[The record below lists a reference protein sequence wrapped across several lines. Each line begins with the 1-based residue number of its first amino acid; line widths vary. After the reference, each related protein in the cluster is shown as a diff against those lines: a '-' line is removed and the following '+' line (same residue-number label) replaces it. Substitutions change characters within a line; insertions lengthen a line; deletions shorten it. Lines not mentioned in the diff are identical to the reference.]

1 MDVRRIILDTSAYSA
16 FMGGHAGLKAAL
28 QEVDEIALNPVIL
41 GELRAGF
48 LLGRHRRKHE
58 DELARFC
65 ASPRVRVVPIDEETS
80 VRYAVIVTA
89 LRGAGT
95 PIPTNDVWIAASA
108 MQHGLGVFTTDPHYE
123 KVLQIIV
130 ERFAVARASG
140 E

>member
-1 MDVRRIILDTSAYSA
+1 MEVKRILLDTSAYSA
-16 FMGGHAGLKAAL
+16 FMRGHDALKTAL

-48 LLGRHRRKHE
+48 LLGRHRRKNE
-58 DELARFC
+58 SELARFF
-65 ASPRVRVVPIDEETS
+65 ASPRVRVLPIDAETS
-80 VRYAVIVTA
+80 VRYALIVTA

-123 KVLQIIV
+123 KVPQIIV
-130 ERFAVARASG
+130 ERFFVA
-140 E
+140 